1 MQLLVIMAEVERSR
15 IRSVVQTV
23 KHSNSSSTRITRS
36 RSRSRSPVEGRRKAN
51 EDKENIRRSD
61 DDDEDEKEYRGRLQQ
76 SDSDNDTRSQRR
88 KERKK
93 YDSER
98 YKERER
104 HDSRRRRS
112 DDDDGDNGGWRADR
126 RKRQEPR
133 SDRRRQ
139 DTPSDDERYDN
150 RNPVEKKGKCDER
163 REQPEQEGSTE
174 KTEEPEKVVRKK
186 ANTDNPLLT
195 RTGGAYIP
203 PARLKMMQEGI
214 EDKSSEA
221 YQRISWEALK
231 KSINGLV
238 NKVNTSNIGNIV
250 GELFQENIVRGRGV
264 LCQSII
270 RAQAASPTFTHVY
283 AALVAILNTKFPK
296 NGELLLRRL
305 VLQFRRA
312 YRRNDKA
319 VCLSSTRFIAHLVNQ
334 QVAHEI
340 LALEILT
347 LLLHKPTDDSVEVA
361 IGFLKEV
368 GMKLTEVSSR
378 GVHAVF
384 ERLRNILHN
393 AEIDKRVQ
401 YMIEVM
407 FAVRKDGF
415 KDHVAVPDEL
425 DLVEEE
431 DQITHLLRL
440 EEASNPEDILNVFK
454 FDPNFLENEEKYKE
468 IRRDILGE
476 GDSDDSSDG
485 DDDDDDDD
493 EDDGEGEGQD
503 DKKMEII
510 DHTETNL
517 VALRRTIYL
526 TIQSSLDYEECAH
539 KLLKMQI
546 KPEQMSEFCTM
557 VIDCCSQQRSYEK
570 FFGLLAQRFCQLNK
584 EYMEEYLKAFQE
596 QYETIHRL
604 ETNKLRNVA
613 KFFAHLLFTDAIPW
627 TVLDCIKLNEDETTS
642 SSRVFIK
649 ILFQELAE
657 YLGLPK
663 LNERLK
669 DPFLAQ
675 YFEGIFPRD
684 NPRNT
689 RFSINFFTS
698 IGLGGITDELREH
711 LKNAPKMIMSQQRP
725 GESDSDSDSSDDSDS
740 EESSSSEDSSE
751 ESPESSED
759 SSDDDRKKKRHK
771 KKHSSRKKKKES
783 NSKKKE
789 SDSKRHKKRR

>member
-1 MQLLVIMAEVERSR
+1 MAEVERSR
-15 IRSVVQTV
+15 IRSVVQPVT
-23 KHSNSSSTRITRS
+23 HSNSPSTEMARS
-36 RSRSRSPVEGRRKAN
+36 RSRSRSPYERKKRSKENKENRRK
-51 EDKENIRRSD
+51 SD
-61 DDDEDEKEYRGRLQQ
+61 DDEGDKVKEYHRRTQQ
-76 SDSDNDTRSQRR
+76 SDSDDETRSYRR
-88 KERKK
+88 KDKSK

-98 YKERER
+98 RRDRER
-104 HDSRRRRS
+104 HERRRRGS
-112 DDDDGDNGGWRADR
+112 EDEDDDDYDDRRR
-126 RKRQEPR
+126 RKREHR
-133 SDRRRQ
+133 SNRRRR
-139 DTPSDDERYDN
+139 DTPSDDER
-150 RNPVEKKGKCDER
+150 RNKRSPVVRPEKDDTHDSKEKEEAVDAE
-163 REQPEQEGSTE
+163 ENSE
-174 KTEEPEKVVRKK
+174 KTDAPAKKK
-186 ANTDNPLLT
+186 ANPNNPLLT

-203 PARLKMMQEGI
+203 PARLKMMQESI

-221 YQRISWEALK
+221 YQRLSWEALK

-250 GELFQENIVRGRGV
+250 RELFQENIVRGRGV
-264 LCQSII
+264 LCQSIM

-340 LALEILT
+340 LALEVLT

-384 ERLRNILHN
+384 ERLRNILHS

-407 FAVRKDGF
+407 FAIRKDGF
-415 KDHVAVPDEL
+415 KDHVAVPEGL

-431 DQITHLLRL
+431 DQITHLLQL
-440 EEASNPEDILNVFK
+440 EETSNPEDILNVFK

-468 IRRDILGE
+468 IKRDILGE
-476 GDSDDSSDG
+476 GDSDESSG
-485 DDDDDDDD
+485 DDDDDD
-493 EDDGEGEGQD
+493 EDDDDDDEEGENKDEQ
-503 DKKMEII
+503 KMEII

-546 KPEQMSEFCTM
+546 KPEQMNEFCTM
-557 VIDCCSQQRSYEK
+557 IIDCCSQQRSYEK
-570 FFGLLAQRFCQLNK
+570 FFGLLAQRFCQINK
-584 EYMEEYLKAFQE
+584 VYMEEYIKAFQE
-596 QYETIHRL
+596 QYESIHRL

-627 TVLDCIKLNEDETTS
+627 TVLACIKLNEDDTTS

-657 YLGLPK
+657 YMGLPK

-669 DPFLAQ
+669 DPFLAE

-698 IGLGGITDELREH
+698 VGLGGVTDELREH
-711 LKNAPKMIMSQQRP
+711 LKNAPKMIMSQKRP
-725 GESDSDSDSSDDSDS
+725 GASDSDSDSSGDSSSSEGSSSS
-740 EESSSSEDSSE
+740 EESSSESSESSE
-751 ESPESSED
+751 E
-759 SSDDDRKKKRHK
+759 SSDDDRKKRHK
-771 KKHSSRKKKKES
+771 KKQAAHKSKEKDTRKHKKDKKK
-783 NSKKKE
+783 
-789 SDSKRHKKRR
+789 R

>member
-1 MQLLVIMAEVERSR
+1 MAEVERSR
-15 IRSVVQTV
+15 IRSVVQIDMIDAV
-23 KHSNSSSTRITRS
+23 AEAVRVTRLKRGHCLSLPSEGLTSCIFLF
-36 RSRSRSPVEGRRKAN
+36 GRRKAN

-61 DDDEDEKEYRGRLQQ
+61 DDDEDEKEYHGRLQQ
-76 SDSDNDTRSQRR
+76 N
-88 KERKK
+88 
-93 YDSER
+93 
-98 YKERER
+98 
-104 HDSRRRRS
+104 
-112 DDDDGDNGGWRADR
+112 
-126 RKRQEPR
+126 
-133 SDRRRQ
+133 
-139 DTPSDDERYDN
+139 DERYDN
-150 RNPVEKKGKCDER
+150 RNPAEKKGKYDER
-163 REQPEQEGSTE
+163 REQPEEEGSTE

-186 ANTDNPLLT
+186 ANTNNPLLT
-195 RTGGAYIP
+195 RT
-203 PARLKMMQEGI
+203 
-214 EDKSSEA
+214 A

-238 NKVNTSNIGNIV
+238 NK
-250 GELFQENIVRGRGV
+250 
-264 LCQSII
+264 
-270 RAQAASPTFTHVY
+270 AASPTFTHVY
-283 AALVAILNTKFPK
+283 AALVAILNTKVQYIRELHGLHFPK

-378 GVHAVF
+378 AVF

-468 IRRDILGE
+468 IRR
-476 GDSDDSSDG
+476 
-485 DDDDDDDD
+485 
-493 EDDGEGEGQD
+493 D

-596 QYETIHRL
+596 QIDDDL
-604 ETNKLRNVA
+604 ETSYQVGDIVWLKNH
-613 KFFAHLLFTDAIPW
+613 FHG
-627 TVLDCIKLNEDETTS
+627 
-642 SSRVFIK
+642 RVFIK

-740 EESSSSEDSSE
+740 EDSSSSEDSSE

>member
-1 MQLLVIMAEVERSR
+1 MAAVEGSR
-15 IRSVVQTV
+15 IRSIVQPV
-23 KHSNSSSTRITRS
+23 RHSNSPIAGPARS
-36 RSRSRSPVEGRRKAN
+36 RSRSRSPE
-51 EDKENIRRSD
+51 
-61 DDDEDEKEYRGRLQQ
+61 
-76 SDSDNDTRSQRR
+76 
-88 KERKK
+88 
-93 YDSER
+93 
-98 YKERER
+98 
-104 HDSRRRRS
+104 
-112 DDDDGDNGGWRADR
+112 DR
-126 RKRQEPR
+126 RKRSRADKENRRGDYNEDHRRHHRRTRRSDSDDDSTTYHRRDHRIEHDRDRRHRPHDDHYERKTVQRKRER
-133 SDRRRQ
+133 DKSDRRRR
-139 DTPSDDERYDN
+139 DTPSDDEREH
-150 RNPVEKKGKCDER
+150 RGRKQSPVEEQGTEIVAKGA
-163 REQPEQEGSTE
+163 GE
-174 KTEEPEKVVRKK
+174 KDG
-186 ANTDNPLLT
+186 NTDESSAPVKKKVDPNNPLLT
-195 RTGGAYIP
+195 KTGGAYIP
-203 PARLKMMQEGI
+203 PARLKMMQESI

-221 YQRISWEALK
+221 YQRLSWEALK

-250 GELFQENIVRGRGV
+250 RELFQENIVRGRGV

-283 AALVAILNTKFPK
+283 AGLVAILNTKFPK

-305 VLQFRRA
+305 ILQFRRA

-319 VCLSSTRFIAHLVNQ
+319 TCLSSTRFIAHLVNQ

-340 LALEILT
+340 LALEVLT

-384 ERLRNILHN
+384 ERLRNILHS

-407 FAVRKDGF
+407 FAIRKDGF
-415 KDHVAVPDEL
+415 KDHPAVIQEL

-440 EEASNPEDILNVFK
+440 EEQAKAEEILNIFK
-454 FDPNFLENEEKYKE
+454 FDPDFLANEDKYKE
-468 IRRDILGE
+468 IRQDILGE
-476 GDSDDSSDG
+476 SDSNDTSENDDG
-485 DDDDDDDD
+485 DDDDDED
-493 EDDGEGEGQD
+493 EDGEED
-503 DKKMEII
+503 DKDDQKVEII

-526 TIQSSLDYEECAH
+526 TIQSSLDFEECAH

-546 KPEQMSEFCTM
+546 KEEQLPEFCTM

-584 EYMEEYLKAFQE
+584 MYMEEYIKAFNE
-596 QYETIHRL
+596 QYDTIHRL

-627 TVLDCIKLNEDETTS
+627 TVLACIKLNEDDTTS

-657 YLGLPK
+657 YMGLPK

-669 DPFLAQ
+669 DPFLSE

-698 IGLGGITDELREH
+698 IGLGGVTDELREH
-711 LKNAPKMIMSQQRP
+711 LKNAPKVIMAQQRA
-725 GESDSDSDSSDDSDS
+725 GASDSDSDSSDDSSSEETSSS
-740 EESSSSEDSSE
+740 EESSESTE
-751 ESPESSED
+751 E
-759 SSDDDRKKKRHK
+759 SSDDDRKKSHK
-771 KKHSSRKKKKES
+771 KKQVHKKKEKRKH
-783 NSKKKE
+783 KKK
-789 SDSKRHKKRR
+789 

>member
-1 MQLLVIMAEVERSR
+1 MAAVEGSR
-15 IRSVVQTV
+15 IRSIVQTV
-23 KHSNSSSTRITRS
+23 QHSNSPNAGPAKS
-36 RSRSRSPVEGRRKAN
+36 RSRSRSPQDRQKQRK
-51 EDKENIRRSD
+51 EDKENRRRDYGDDYRRHHRRKRRSNSYD
-61 DDDEDEKEYRGRLQQ
+61 DD
-76 SDSDNDTRSQRR
+76 RSRR
-88 KERKK
+88 KDRHIRHERDRKHRNS
-93 YDSER
+93 DEHD
-98 YKERER
+98 EREGV
-104 HDSRRRRS
+104 RRRRER
-112 DDDDGDNGGWRADR
+112 DY
-126 RKRQEPR
+126 K
-133 SDRRRQ
+133 SDRRRR
-139 DTPSDDERYDN
+139 DTPSDDER
-150 RNPVEKKGKCDER
+150 EQER
-163 REQPEQEGSTE
+163 RMRSHVVERNQNYYASESEVKVTE
-174 KTEEPEKVVRKK
+174 KNDEKSEESSAPVKKKVDP
-186 ANTDNPLLT
+186 NNPLLT
-195 RTGGAYIP
+195 KTGGAYIP
-203 PARLKMMQEGI
+203 PARLKMMQESI

-221 YQRISWEALK
+221 YQRLSWEALK

-250 GELFQENIVRGRGV
+250 RELFQENIVRGRGV

-319 VCLSSTRFIAHLVNQ
+319 VCLSSTRFVAHLVNQ
-334 QVAHEI
+334 QVAHEL

-368 GMKLTEVSSR
+368 GLKLTEVSSR

-384 ERLRNILHN
+384 ERLRNILHS

-407 FAVRKDGF
+407 FAIRKDGF
-415 KDHVAVPDEL
+415 KDHPAVLPEL

-440 EEASNPEDILNVFK
+440 EEQAKAEEILNIFK
-454 FDPNFLENEEKYKE
+454 FDPDFLENENKYKE
-468 IRRDILGE
+468 IKQDILGE
-476 GDSDDSSDG
+476 SDSNETSG
-485 DDDDDDDD
+485 DDDEDDDDD
-493 EDDGEGEGQD
+493 ENDDDEENKD
-503 DKKMEII
+503 DQKMEII

-517 VALRRTIYL
+517 IALRRTIYL
-526 TIQSSLDYEECAH
+526 TIQSSLDFEECAH
-539 KLLKMQI
+539 KLLKMQL
-546 KPEQMSEFCTM
+546 KDEQLPEFCTM
-557 VIDCCSQQRSYEK
+557 VIDCCAQQRSYEK

-584 EYMEEYLKAFQE
+584 IYMEEYIRAFNE

-613 KFFAHLLFTDAIPW
+613 KFFAHLLYTDAIPW
-627 TVLDCIKLNEDETTS
+627 TVLDCIKLNEDDTTS

-657 YLGLPK
+657 FMGLPK

-669 DPFLAQ
+669 DPFLAE

-698 IGLGGITDELREH
+698 IGLGGVTDELREH
-711 LKNAPKMIMSQQRP
+711 LKNAPKAIMAQQRP
-725 GESDSDSDSSDDSDS
+725 GTSESDSDSSDDSSS
-740 EESSSSEDSSE
+740 EESSSSDESSDSSE
-751 ESPESSED
+751 ESSE
-759 SSDDDRKKKRHK
+759 DDRKERHRKKQAHK
-771 KKHSSRKKKKES
+771 KKDTRTHKKK
-783 NSKKKE
+783 
-789 SDSKRHKKRR
+789 R